1 MGTLY
6 KVGILGKSHEFIQ
19 DGIENFV
26 EGGYWTGELL
36 YFERSNLRR
45 VLRTKTNPRCLVEI
59 EPVVLLF
66 TMTVRTIRIAARN
79 RGRKAHYTPK

>member
-1 MGTLY
+1 MGIPY
-6 KVGILGKSHEFIQ
+6 PVGVWERSQALIQ

-26 EGGYWTGELL
+26 EGGSWTGELL
-36 YFERSNLRR
+36 YFGRSNLRR

-59 EPVVLLF
+59 EPGILLF